1 MGKWGRLLGIQ
12 CVFWVQIVFL
22 LSLSLLL
29 LTVPP
34 LWIGK
39 GLLVG
44 VTNRVLRIVRLTV
57 LLLRSGNTLRDPE
70 HVLGQLVP
78 MSCHFQDTPSI

>member
-39 GLLVG
+39 GLSVG
-44 VTNRVLRIVRLTV
+44 LTDPLLWNEQLTELLLWSGNVLRGL
-57 LLLRSGNTLRDPE
+57 E
-70 HVLGQLVP
+70 HVPGQLAP
-78 MSCHFQDTPSI
+78 MSCHFRDTPSI